1 MAGDVVIVGYGLV
14 RVGEYWNKDIVSLGV
29 EAAAKALESAGS
41 PNVGGV
47 YIGSALSSALGIQG
61 NVSLHIVDELGLDDC
76 VAETV
81 SSGGVSSGL
90 AFLNGMYHLAHRPD
104 EYVLVGG
111 VEKLSDN
118 LPSDILEALLIDL
131 DRRVMKYSGLT
142 EAGLAAIMTRMYM
155 DRYGVS
161 KDRITYLS
169 VLDHKNGVNNPYAM
183 YRRAV
188 NIEMAMSAP
197 IVADP
202 LTIFDVSP
210 YGDGAAFLV
219 LTTRDKAVEDGL
231 SYIDVDGYG
240 VSRNR
245 VPINYRDDLLLFEAT
260 SRAVDKALD
269 MAGLE
274 LDSIDFIELFDTFSI
289 TGVLAL
295 EAMGASKLG
304 RGAEDI
310 WIGAYNLGSPLSINT
325 LGGLKSRG
333 HPIGATGMYQLC
345 EAVMQLRSES
355 GFSHGLVH
363 MMSGFDDQAIAFILG
378 GGGNA

>member
-1 MAGDVVIVGYGLV
+1 MVADVVIVGYGLV
-14 RVGEYWNKDIVSLGV
+14 RVGEYWNMDVVSLGV
-29 EAAAKALESAGS
+29 EAASNALVSAGS
-41 PNVGGV
+41 PDIGGV
-47 YIGSALSSALGIQG
+47 YVGSALSSSLGIQG
-61 NVSLHIVDELGLDDC
+61 NVSLHIADELGVDDC
-76 VAETV
+76 IVETI
-81 SSGGVSSGL
+81 SSGASSSGL
-90 AFLNGMYHLAHRPD
+90 AFLNGMQHLALRSS

-111 VEKLSDN
+111 VEKISDN
-118 LPSDILEALLIDL
+118 LPGDVLEALLVEL

-142 EAGLAAIMTRMYM
+142 EAGLAAILSRLYM
-155 DRYGVS
+155 DRFGVS

-169 VLDHKNGVNNPYAM
+169 VLDHENGVNNPYAM
-183 YRRAV
+183 FRRAV

-231 SYIDVDGYG
+231 PYIEVGGYG
-240 VSRNR
+240 ISRNR
-245 VPINYRDDLLLFEAT
+245 VPMNYRDDLLAFEAT
-260 SRAVDKALD
+260 SRAVRQALG

-274 LDSIDFIELFDTFSI
+274 LDDIDFIELFDTFTI

-295 EAMGASKLG
+295 EAIGASRVG

-310 WIGAYNLGSPLSINT
+310 WIGAYSLGGPLAINT
-325 LGGLKSRG
+325 FGGLKSRG

-345 EAVMQLRSES
+345 EAVMRLRDGS
-355 GFSHGLVH
+355 GFNRGLVH
-363 MMSGFDDQAIAFILG
+363 MMSGFDDLAIVVVLG
-378 GGGNA
+378 GGGSA